1 MNNDIS
7 KVVSVAFT
15 PLARDLNNS
24 QKAQVATT
32 EAEKTAKSE
41 NSNSNAIEKNT
52 PETKVTSLAEA
63 RKLAEEGNKIL
74 ENVQRNLQF
83 KIDDSTKQVVM
94 SIVDKKTGEVI
105 KQIPSEEVLALA
117 QRLQESNGEGAIVQ
131 GRA

>member
-7 KVVSVAFT
+7 KVVPVAFT
-15 PLARDLNNS
+15 PLARDLSNS
-24 QKAQVATT
+24 QKMQTDSKK
-32 EAEKTAKSE
+32 ESQKSSE
-41 NSNSNAIEKNT
+41 STQDASNSNK
-52 PETKVTSLAEA
+52 PENKVTSLDEA

-74 ENVQRNLQF
+74 ESVQRNLQF

-94 SIVDKKTGEVI
+94 SIVDKATGELI

-117 QRLQESNGEGAIVQ
+117 QRLQETNGEGAIVQ